1 MDIFQVILAT
11 LVSEFSDL
19 TDVEQAV
26 RVALRLMLAAL
37 LGGVLGFEREAHGKA
52 AGIRTHMLVCSGA
65 ALFVLG
71 SELVEGGDDAMSRV
85 VQRILAGIGSLGPG
99 TIIKGAHMN
108 DVKGLTTAA
117 GVWMTAAVGACVG
130 AGLVATAVLATLIML
145 FILNVLPLFIDRMDR
160 NPDKPGRGGAICG
173 KLPARLSDID
183 CTSWPCNR
191 FPARFS

>member
-52 AGIRTHMLVCSGA
+52 AGTRTHMLVCSGA

-71 SELVEGGDDAMSRV
+71 SEMAEGGDDAMSRV
-85 VQRILAGIGSLGPG
+85 VPGAVGGIGVRGAG
-99 TIIKGAHMN
+99 TMIEGEHMN

-117 GVWMTAAVGACVG
+117 GVWMTAAVGVCVG
-130 AGLVATAVLATLIML
+130 LGLEATAVLATLIML
-145 FILNVLPLFIDRMDR
+145 FILNVLPHFIDRMDR
-160 NPDKPGRGGAICG
+160 NPD
-173 KLPARLSDID
+173 
-183 CTSWPCNR
+183 
-191 FPARFS
+191 

>member
-37 LGGVLGFEREAHGKA
+37 LGGLLGFERESHGKA

-71 SELVEGGDDAMSRV
+71 SEMVEGGDDAMSRV
-85 VQRILAGIGSLGPG
+85 VQGIVAGIGFL
-99 TIIKGAHMN
+99 
-108 DVKGLTTAA
+108 
-117 GVWMTAAVGACVG
+117 G
-130 AGLVATAVLATLIML
+130 AGTKI
-145 FILNVLPLFIDRMDR
+145 
-160 NPDKPGRGGAICG
+160 GRASC
-173 KLPARLSDID
+173 RE
-183 CTSWPCNR
+183 R
-191 FPARFS
+191 V

>member
-71 SELVEGGDDAMSRV
+71 SEMVEGGDDVMSRV
-85 VQRILAGIGSLGPG
+85 VQGIVAGIGCVGAG
-99 TIIKGAHMN
+99 TICEAGQMN
-108 DVKGLTTAA
+108 EVKGGTTAA
-117 GVWMTAAVGACVG
+117 GVWMTAAVGVCVG
-130 AGLVATAVLATLIML
+130 LGLEATAVLATLIML
-145 FILNVLPLFIDRMDR
+145 FILNVLPHFIDRMDR
-160 NPDKPGRGGAICG
+160 NPD
-173 KLPARLSDID
+173 
-183 CTSWPCNR
+183 
-191 FPARFS
+191 

>member
-71 SELVEGGDDAMSRV
+71 SEMVEGGDDAMSRV
-85 VQRILAGIGSLGPG
+85 VQGIVAGIGFLGVG
-99 TIIKGAHMN
+99 TIIKGSSMGE
-108 DVKGLTTAA
+108 VKGLTTAA
-117 GVWMTAAVGACVG
+117 GVWMTAAVGVCVG
-130 AGLVATAVLATLIML
+130 LGLEATAVLATLLML
-145 FILNVLPLFIDRMDR
+145 FILHVLPYFLEGVERK
-160 NPDKPGRGGAICG
+160 PDE
-173 KLPARLSDID
+173 
-183 CTSWPCNR
+183 
-191 FPARFS
+191 

>member
-37 LGGVLGFEREAHGKA
+37 LGGLLGFEREAHGKA

-71 SELVEGGDDAMSRV
+71 SEMVEGGDDAMSRV
-85 VQRILAGIGSLGPG
+85 VQGIVDRKSTRLNSSHVRISY
-99 TIIKGAHMN
+99 
-108 DVKGLTTAA
+108 
-117 GVWMTAAVGACVG
+117 AVFC
-130 AGLVATAVLATLIML
+130 LKKKKTQ
-145 FILNVLPLFIDRMDR
+145 
-160 NPDKPGRGGAICG
+160 
-173 KLPARLSDID
+173 
-183 CTSWPCNR
+183 
-191 FPARFS
+191 